1 MTPVARSVL
10 ADGSKGGKTLTL
22 DNPRGT
28 RLRAVG
34 TTPATNHI
42 EIRQQASKTAG
53 LVFLAKPD
61 MHSRVLPRF
70 FDRVGHETMY
80 ASSGNKQFIK

>member
-1 MTPVARSVL
+1 MTPVARNVL
-10 ADGSKGGKTLTL
+10 AGGSKGGKTLTL

-28 RLRAVG
+28 RLRAVGVG

-61 MHSRVLPRF
+61 TGCLNSVCMK
-70 FDRVGHETMY
+70 TNAY
-80 ASSGNKQFIK
+80 